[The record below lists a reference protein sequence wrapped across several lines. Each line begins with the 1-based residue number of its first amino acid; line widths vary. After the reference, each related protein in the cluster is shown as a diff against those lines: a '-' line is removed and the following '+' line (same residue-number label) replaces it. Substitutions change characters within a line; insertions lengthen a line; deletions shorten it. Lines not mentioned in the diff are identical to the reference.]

1 MQNPA
6 WCKLQDRRWFSHRG
20 TETQRAES
28 IDIIS
33 LIPLRSLRAL
43 RLNDSAIVKN
53 IRAISSK
60 PRFPVPVPKQ
70 TITAKLL
77 YAASESSAD
86 SLYFSK
92 AFVPDPFIAIGLGR
106 KRIGVVSMLE
116 YGRLSKASAL
126 TDLFSLEEVR
136 EETAK
141 KLKIKSPSPADMV
154 LLLSREFGFKAVQVP
169 YDFPAG
175 LAAELLERKIK
186 VHPVAGTLFPERI
199 KKSADEAGK
208 IEQGNAASA
217 AGIRAAERAI
227 RASKI
232 QKNGKLMLDGKTL
245 TSERLRTIIDMACLE
260 KGAVASHTICAGGRQ
275 ACDPHE
281 IGHGPLRANELIIV
295 DVFPRVTATG
305 YHGDMTRTFLKGRA
319 SESQRALVAT
329 VAEAQKRS
337 LKALKAGV
345 SGKVVHKAGADYFET
360 CGYKTE
366 QVDGV
371 WQGFIH
377 STGHG
382 LGLEVHEEPRVS
394 IKGNRLATGTVV
406 TVEPGLY
413 YPEIGGCR
421 IEDVAW
427 LTRDGHELLSSY
439 HYRWEIR

>member
-1 MQNPA
+1 M
-6 WCKLQDRRWFSHRG
+6 
-20 TETQRAES
+20 
-28 IDIIS
+28 
-33 LIPLRSLRAL
+33 
-43 RLNDSAIVKN
+43 
-53 IRAISSK
+53 
-60 PRFPVPVPKQ
+60 PKQ
-70 TITAKLL
+70 TKTAKLL

-86 SLYFSK
+86 SLYFSQ
-92 AFVPDPFIAIGLGR
+92 AFVPDPFIALGIGS

-116 YGRLSKASAL
+116 YSRLAKASAL
-126 TDLFSLEEVR
+126 TDLFSLEEMRDEAERKFKV
-136 EETAK
+136 
-141 KLKIKSPSPADMV
+141 KSASPADIV
-154 LLLSREFGFKAVQVP
+154 RLLARRFGFTEVQVP

-175 LAAELLERKIK
+175 LAEELKERKIK
-186 VHPVAGTLFPERI
+186 VQTVAGTLFPQRI
-199 KKSADEAGK
+199 KKTADEAEK
-208 IEQGNAASA
+208 LKQGNAASA

-227 RASKI
+227 RASKV
-232 QKNGKLMLDGKTL
+232 QKNGKLHLNGKVL

-281 IGHGPLRANELIIV
+281 GGHGPLRAGELIIV

-319 SESQRALVAT
+319 TESQRALVET
-329 VAEAQKRS
+329 VREAQKRS
-337 LKALKAGV
+337 LDALKGGV
-345 SGKVVHKAGADYFET
+345 SGKAVHRAGADYFET

-366 QVDGV
+366 QIDGV

-394 IKGNRLATGTVV
+394 IKGNRLAAGTVV
-406 TVEPGLY
+406 TIEPGLY
-413 YPEIGGCR
+413 YPDIGGCR

-427 LTRDGHELLSSY
+427 IQKDGYELLSNY